1 MPRERPGSLPPERA
15 GQRWIRYSSGIRWP
29 GCRRSYCPVSRIRA
43 VRAGMR
49 RGRGYY
55 MVPALPAAGLPAL
68 RVAGSGCIS
77 PTEARRSRSVIDIR
91 RAGCTTDN
99 SWSPSMHVMP
109 GKAPHV
115 GHSQRSARISD
126 TDAHPPDYRSFRHP
140 VTLPQ
145 ACRWSRRGGNRHAA
159 GGRRGAPI
167 MTTAGEAGC
176 PAVALHGSTVLGC
189 PSGGRYRHVP
199 GLGGFDPVGW
209 PAVEWFG
216 GAGGGNAARRP

>member
-1 MPRERPGSLPPERA
+1 M
-15 GQRWIRYSSGIRWP
+15 
-29 GCRRSYCPVSRIRA
+29 SRIRA

-115 GHSQRSARISD
+115 GHSQRSSPISD
-126 TDAHPPDYRSFRHP
+126 TDAHPPITGHSVIPSPCHRLVDGRGVAET
-140 VTLPQ
+140 VTQP
-145 ACRWSRRGGNRHAA
+145 AA
-159 GGRRGAPI
+159 G
-167 MTTAGEAGC
+167 AG
-176 PAVALHGSTVLGC
+176 LQL
-189 PSGGRYRHVP
+189 
-199 GLGGFDPVGW
+199 
-209 PAVEWFG
+209 
-216 GAGGGNAARRP
+216 